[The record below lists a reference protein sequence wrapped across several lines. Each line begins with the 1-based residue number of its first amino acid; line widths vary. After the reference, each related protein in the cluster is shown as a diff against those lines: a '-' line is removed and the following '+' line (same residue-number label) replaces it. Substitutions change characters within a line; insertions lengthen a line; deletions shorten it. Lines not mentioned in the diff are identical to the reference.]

1 MSTDVKKRIIQNCSE
16 LFYKYG
22 IKSISV
28 YDISFNVAYQKHF
41 MNILKPKM
49 M

>member
-28 YDISFNVAYQKHF
+28 DDISFNY
-41 MNILKPKM
+41 NED
-49 M
+49 